1 MRNFIIA
8 LSRNTISLIGVALVT
23 VSAVLIVTLF
33 AIELAGFVGNPYI
46 GILAYLIL
54 PAFLLLGLVLIP
66 IGISRERRRA
76 RRARARGEPEPRFP
90 VIDLNV
96 GRVRTWVLTFIVL
109 TTVNV
114 VILATAT
121 FKGVEVM
128 ETTEFCGTTCHSVMQ
143 PEHTV
148 YDRSPHSRVKCVDC
162 HIGPGADWFVKSKLS
177 GAWQVVSVAFDLY
190 PRPIPTPVHDLRPA
204 RETCEQCHWPDKF
217 VGDRLWVSTQYGNDE
232 ENTETNTV
240 LLLRVG
246 GIQGRQSAGIHWHVD
261 PDIRVRYRSDE
272 KRETIYDVEL
282 TEADGTKKVYVPS
295 DGVPE
300 DAADSWRTMDCVD
313 CHNRPTHVYR
323 LPEEEVDLAL
333 LEGRIS
339 RALPFV
345 RREGV
350 RLLKEDYPSHDGAR
364 SGIAEGIREYY
375 STNHPDVLE
384 ERSTEIEQAGR
395 VLGDIWATNVFPEMS
410 VTWGTYPDHGGHET
424 SDGCFRC
431 HNDDHTTADGEVIS
445 MDCDTC
451 HSLLAIEE
459 EDPEILAQLNP

>member
-8 LSRNTISLIGVALVT
+8 LTRNTISLLGVSLVT

-33 AIELAGFVGNPYI
+33 TIELAGFVGNPYI

-54 PAFLLLGLVLIP
+54 PAFLLLGLALIP
-66 IGISRERRRA
+66 IGIIRERRRA
-76 RRARARGEPEPRFP
+76 RRARERGEAEPRFP
-90 VIDLNV
+90 VIDLNL
-96 GRVRTWVLTFIVL
+96 GRVRTWVLTFFVL

-128 ETTEFCGTTCHSVMQ
+128 ETTEFCGTTCHEVME

-148 YDRSPHSRVKCVDC
+148 YSRSPHSRVKCVDC

-177 GAWQVVSVAFDLY
+177 GAWQVVSVTFDLY

-217 VGDRLWVSTQYGNDE
+217 VGDRLQVSTQFGNDE

-240 LLLRVG
+240 VLLRVG
-246 GIQGRQSAGIHWHVD
+246 GIQERKSEGIHWHVD
-261 PDIRVRYRSDE
+261 PDILIRYRSDE

-282 TEADGTKKVYVPS
+282 TMADGTKKVYTPS

-300 DAADSWRTMDCVD
+300 VATESWRVMDCVD

-323 LPEEEVDLAL
+323 LPEEEVDVAL
-333 LEGRIS
+333 LEGRIL
-339 RALPFV
+339 RDLPYI

-350 RLLKEDYPSHDGAR
+350 RILKQDYASHEAAR
-364 SGIAEGIREYY
+364 AGIAEAVQDFY
-375 STNHPDVLE
+375 STNYPDLLD
-384 ERSTEIEQAGR
+384 ERSAKIEEAGR
-395 VLGDIWATNVFPEMS
+395 VLGDIWATNVFPSMK
-410 VTWGTYPDHGGHET
+410 VTWGTYPDHSGHEA

-459 EDPEILAQLNP
+459 SKPEIMAQLNP